1 MTEYCLQQEI
11 NLMCSK
17 FFVRCCR
24 ESVQTSLKRFL
35 RTLRQQRSPIM
46 SSKRNCNV
54 GFRFYRPSGGYR
66 VCSGCRDRCWR
77 MCLAINLQQAASSCH
92 IKTFTNFPHKST
104 AIAWGVSEIVEAT
117 HFKFNAA
124 VPLDRS
130 RLILWS
136 DQVFKKFFLHRFRK
150 R

>member
-17 FFVRCCR
+17 FFSRCRRSSR

-46 SSKRNCNV
+46 SLRKLNCNE
-54 GFRFYRPSGGYR
+54 GFCVNLPTRRYRT
-66 VCSGCRDRCWR
+66 CNGCRDRCWR

-104 AIAWGVSEIVEAT
+104 AIVWGVSETIEAT
-117 HFKFNAA
+117 HFELSAA
-124 VPLDRS
+124 VPPDRS
-130 RLILWS
+130 RSANPLVRSSL
-136 DQVFKKFFLHRFRK
+136 
-150 R
+150 